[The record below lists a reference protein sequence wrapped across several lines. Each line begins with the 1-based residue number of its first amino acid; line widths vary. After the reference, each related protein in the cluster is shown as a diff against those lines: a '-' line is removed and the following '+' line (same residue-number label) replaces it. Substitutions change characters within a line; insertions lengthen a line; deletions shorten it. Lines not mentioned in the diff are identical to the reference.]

1 MYGQYKIGRP
11 GAATI
16 PEKGKKWPTDS
27 LTPLTVSYW
36 IIAFLLPV
44 SIGTW
49 IQGGFDFEAV
59 ESIWIWTG
67 LRFLFLVVI
76 SSAPLCLRH
85 WTGSVIMFF
94 VLITSAITPAVVGYF
109 TRNKRVE
116 RRRIYSLLVGIA
128 FTCFMIGAMVLSTTN
143 QAAEPPLLVTIKI
156 FALISHGAFLGL
168 SCYLSSEIF
177 NTR

>member
-1 MYGQYKIGRP
+1 MQGQYKTGLP

-16 PEKGKKWPTDS
+16 PEKGKKWPTEYLS
-27 LTPLTVSYW
+27 PLTVSYW
-36 IIAFLLPV
+36 IITFLLPV

-59 ESIWIWTG
+59 DSIWIWTG

-76 SSAPLCLRH
+76 SSAPLCLKH
-85 WTGSVIMFF
+85 WTGSVIIIF
-94 VLITSAITPAVVGYF
+94 VLITSALTPAAVGYF
-109 TRNKRVE
+109 TRNKGVE
-116 RRRIYSLLVGIA
+116 RRRRYSLVVGIA
-128 FTCFMIGAMVLSTTN
+128 FTCFMIGAMLLSANN

-177 NTR
+177 KK